1 MGLEGGV
8 LVGRGGFGVVYRC
21 EQPRFGRTVAV
32 KVLHDALRDERVR
45 ARFAAECEAMGR
57 LSGHPNIVTLHD
69 AGVLRSGEPYLV
81 MAFLTGGSRADA
93 IDTTGSLPWQQVLT
107 YGIMLAGA
115 LESSHA
121 AGVLHRDVKPENV
134 LLSTYG
140 AVQLSDFGIARL
152 RGSTMS
158 ATPSVTASIVHAAPE
173 LLAGR
178 EASVQS
184 DLYALGS
191 TLYTLLAG
199 QPAFL
204 RPTDESLL
212 PMVNRIATEPAPDLR
227 PGGVPDALCLTVE
240 RLLAKEPWH
249 RPRSAAE
256 VGRSLQRCQREAG
269 LAITPLPV
277 SAETPTASAGEPH
290 TVEIATSVPRP
301 PAAAATQPAAA
312 TPPQRH
318 FGTSSPEEAPPRRGG
333 VALMAALGVLVV
345 GASVGAAAL
354 YSQVRVLGQPSAPAA
369 ATSEQAGSSPSA
381 EPPGS
386 AIPTVVKTA
395 PAGID
400 DPAPSGASTG
410 VETAPASNEE
420 PEPRPSPPAAA
431 AGPPARLLPVAVT
444 ASSAAP
450 PGVDSSG
457 SEIRYEPELAVDGD
471 PSTAWRTPGD
481 GVNEALVI
489 TLDTARR
496 VTELG
501 LLPGYAKID
510 PFDGSNRFLEN
521 RRVRRARFSFSD
533 GSALEVTYAEVPV
546 VQYIDVDVVTTTV
559 AVEVLETTTNPAR
572 DFTAISEVEIVGR

>member
-1 MGLEGGV
+1 
-8 LVGRGGFGVVYRC
+8 
-21 EQPRFGRTVAV
+21 
-32 KVLHDALRDERVR
+32 
-45 ARFAAECEAMGR
+45 
-57 LSGHPNIVTLHD
+57 
-69 AGVLRSGEPYLV
+69 
-81 MAFLTGGSRADA
+81 
-93 IDTTGSLPWQQVLT
+93 
-107 YGIMLAGA
+107 
-115 LESSHA
+115 
-121 AGVLHRDVKPENV
+121 
-134 LLSTYG
+134 
-140 AVQLSDFGIARL
+140 
-152 RGSTMS
+152 
-158 ATPSVTASIVHAAPE
+158 
-173 LLAGR
+173 
-178 EASVQS
+178 
-184 DLYALGS
+184 
-191 TLYTLLAG
+191 
-199 QPAFL
+199 
-204 RPTDESLL
+204 
-212 PMVNRIATEPAPDLR
+212 
-227 PGGVPDALCLTVE
+227 
-240 RLLAKEPWH
+240 
-249 RPRSAAE
+249 
-256 VGRSLQRCQREAG
+256 
-269 LAITPLPV
+269 
-277 SAETPTASAGEPH
+277 
-290 TVEIATSVPRP
+290 
-301 PAAAATQPAAA
+301 
-312 TPPQRH
+312 
-318 FGTSSPEEAPPRRGG
+318 
-333 VALMAALGVLVV
+333 MAALGVLVV

-386 AIPTVVKTA
+386 ATPTVVKTA

-420 PEPRPSPPAAA
+420 PEPRPSPPPTATVEAAVPPAAA